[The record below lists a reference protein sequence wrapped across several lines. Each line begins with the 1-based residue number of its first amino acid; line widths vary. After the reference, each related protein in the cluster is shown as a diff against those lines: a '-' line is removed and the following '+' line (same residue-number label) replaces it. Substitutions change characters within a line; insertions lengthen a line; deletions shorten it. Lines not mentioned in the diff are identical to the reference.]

1 MLAVTVTGI
10 VGCAGEDLDAAQAA
24 EVEAEPLRLGRV
36 HVVLE
41 PDSELPAD
49 EYDDDESDA
58 LEVTA
63 RFAFVRG
70 LEEDFV
76 RARVDMPVLPTDVVT
91 PQSCVAS
98 DQLSTVDV
106 LEAPGEE
113 TRELHLV
120 DAGDLRLQIGDEAAV
135 EVPVSLVP
143 DLLPYMTGFEYLYYG
158 DELSA
163 ELSSEGTTPVVV
175 EARGS
180 QTEELPPFRAEGL
193 MPMPLALHVT
203 EADLAELTRGAL
215 VLHWRG
221 EDEGDDELLTL
232 RLTGLQG
239 GEPVGADITCV
250 VSDVGQVRLAFESLQ
265 TLGLMLDVDALR
277 VTASRLQA
285 TQFDAGEFMGSEL
298 FVERRERV
306 VLPLR

>member
-1 MLAVTVTGI
+1 MLAITVTSV
-10 VGCAGEDLDAAQAA
+10 VGCTGEDLDAAQAA
-24 EVEAEPLRLGRV
+24 EAEAEPLRLGRV

-49 EYDDDESDA
+49 EYDDDEPDA

-91 PQSCVAS
+91 PQSCIAS
-98 DQLSTVDV
+98 DQLSTVDA

-120 DAGDLRLQIGDEAAV
+120 DAGDLRLQIGDDAAV

-163 ELSSEGTTPVVV
+163 ELSNEGTTAVVV

-180 QTEELPPFRAEGL
+180 QTEEFPPFRAEGL
-193 MPMPLALHVT
+193 MPTPLALHVT

-215 VLHWRG
+215 VLRWRG
-221 EDEGDDELLTL
+221 EDEADEELLTL

-285 TQFDAGEFMGSEL
+285 TQFDAGDFVGSEL